1 MKPPC
6 ELIVW
11 YVIPTIRAELSKE
24 MIKLGLSQKDV
35 SERLGITQSAVSQ
48 YVKDKRGKGI
58 PVNKNVRKAIKDLA
72 KEIADGNT
80 SRDVIPGICAVC
92 GIVKRSGSL
101 CDLHKQE
108 DDSDLEGCDV
118 CMGSSA
124 CGPKGPAK
132 LKTLSSR

>member
-11 YVIPTIRAELSKE
+11 YVIPTIRAELAKE

-58 PVNKNVRKAIKDLA
+58 PINKPVRKAIKNLA
-72 KEIADGNT
+72 KEIADGKAT
-80 SRDVIPGICAVC
+80 HDVIPGICAVC
-92 GIVKRSGSL
+92 AIVKSSGSL
-101 CDLHKQE
+101 CDLHRQE
-108 DDSDLEGCDV
+108 DADLEGCEV
-118 CMGSSA
+118 CLNICGS
-124 CGPKGPAK
+124 
-132 LKTLSSR
+132 

>member
-11 YVIPTIRAELSKE
+11 YVIPTIRAELTKE

-35 SERLGITQSAVSQ
+35 SEKLGITQSAVSQ

-58 PVNKNVRKAIKDLA
+58 AVNKQVRKAIKALA
-72 KEIADGNT
+72 KDIADGNT

-92 GIVKRSGSL
+92 AIVKSSGSL
-101 CDLHKQE
+101 CDLHRQE
-108 DDSDLEGCDV
+108 DADLEGCQV
-118 CMGSSA
+118 CMNI
-124 CGPKGPAK
+124 CGA
-132 LKTLSSR
+132 